1 MVKSKF
7 LLNCGKMANQEKVRR
22 PVIHTSKRVRT
33 KLHLFLIVFSPCK
46 AVQHTEL
53 QKVEEKLR
61 EKLRS
66 GKQ

>member
-1 MVKSKF
+1 
-7 LLNCGKMANQEKVRR
+7 MANQGKVRR
-22 PVIHTSKRVRT
+22 PVIHTSKRVR

-46 AVQHTEL
+46 VVQHMEL

>member
-1 MVKSKF
+1 
-7 LLNCGKMANQEKVRR
+7 MANQEKVRR

-46 AVQHTEL
+46 AVQHMEL